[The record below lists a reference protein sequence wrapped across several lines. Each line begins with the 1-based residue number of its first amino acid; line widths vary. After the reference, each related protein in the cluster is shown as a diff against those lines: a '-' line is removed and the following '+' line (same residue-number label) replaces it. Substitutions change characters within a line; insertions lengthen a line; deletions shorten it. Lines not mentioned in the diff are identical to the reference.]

1 MTPTYYK
8 LAWKRKMFYLQ
19 NKLLIKYFIKI
30 KQSIKLEV
38 ICLNTDDL
46 FCCFNIFISSN
57 IESSKSFESNF
68 SVDSV

>member
-38 ICLNTDDL
+38 ICLNTDD
-46 FCCFNIFISSN
+46 FFYCFNNFILMDLQCFIPVQSEFCLN
-57 IESSKSFESNF
+57 
-68 SVDSV
+68 

>member
-30 KQSIKLEV
+30 KQSVKLEV

-46 FCCFNIFISSN
+46 FCCFNNFIFKKHQTFHRHHS
-57 IESSKSFESNF
+57 ETSFEYF
-68 SVDSV
+68 